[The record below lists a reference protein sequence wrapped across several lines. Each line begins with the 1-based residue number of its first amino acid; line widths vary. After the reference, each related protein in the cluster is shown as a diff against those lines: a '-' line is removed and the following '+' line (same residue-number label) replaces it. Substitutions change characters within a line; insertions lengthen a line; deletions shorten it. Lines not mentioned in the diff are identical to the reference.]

1 MADDYEVKRT
11 IWDGKVPVEFVLD
24 SSEFVVRSSQSYFI
38 MLPRVS
44 YFPICLGKVLQFF
57 KNNIDEI
64 DDVKNV
70 WLQTSGK
77 MLKWHYPIGVLHD
90 LYSSDASLPWVVTIR
105 FQTFPDDLV
114 KCGTIDLMRHYF
126 IQTVKEADQLK
137 HKGAIMS
144 AMKSEEH
151 AQLFN
156 GICNDKFDDFWSVN
170 KKLMDT
176 NEAKLL
182 YIPMRFYL
190 PDTPFRQVL
199 ISPHKEDDKTP
210 QEPTLKSALQKAC
223 PDINPSG
230 YVIIS
235 HGINVPLESPVYWLS
250 KNFCYPD
257 NFVHLVLR
265 HKSDENY

>member
-1 MADDYEVKRT
+1 
-11 IWDGKVPVEFVLD
+11 
-24 SSEFVVRSSQSYFI
+24 
-38 MLPRVS
+38 
-44 YFPICLGKVLQFF
+44 
-57 KNNIDEI
+57 
-64 DDVKNV
+64 
-70 WLQTSGK
+70 
-77 MLKWHYPIGVLHD
+77 
-90 LYSSDASLPWVVTIR
+90 
-105 FQTFPDDLV
+105 
-114 KCGTIDLMRHYF
+114 
-126 IQTVKEADQLK
+126 
-137 HKGAIMS
+137 
-144 AMKSEEH
+144 
-151 AQLFN
+151 
-156 GICNDKFDDFWSVN
+156 
-170 KKLMDT
+170 MDT

-190 PDTPFRQVL
+190 VCIYYIYSFLKSLTFLFLFQPDTPFRQVL

-265 HKSDENY
+265 HKSDENYQLLLKLLFCKVYFCNMGVYFFDNFFCILIKVVNKKSFLQNFCLQIYVIE